1 MGGLRRPDHRHGGTF
16 SLQPGEL
23 ILIIVW
29 AIRLTSCFVYRGV
42 VNIRRERGGDGK
54 VTAEHVSITPSQ
66 SREGTV
72 RGGEEA
78 A

>member
-1 MGGLRRPDHRHGGTF
+1 M
-16 SLQPGEL
+16 
-23 ILIIVW
+23 
-29 AIRLTSCFVYRGV
+29 TSCFVYRGV

-54 VTAEHVSITPSQ
+54 VTAEHVSITPSL

>member
-1 MGGLRRPDHRHGGTF
+1 LT
-16 SLQPGEL
+16 L
-23 ILIIVW
+23 VW
-29 AIRLTSCFVYRGV
+29 AIRVTSCFVHRGV